1 MLLVAG
7 RSLIRRAEERKK
19 KTDEESAYSKGAQI
33 NLNFGGDGMEMGW
46 ADRPVADA
54 RIECALFGGKIG
66 TMISPAMRLKR
77 REARV
82 DVRCEHIKNH
92 VEVVYE
98 Y

>member
-1 MLLVAG
+1 MLLVAE

-19 KTDEESAYSKGAQI
+19 KTDEESAYSKGAQ